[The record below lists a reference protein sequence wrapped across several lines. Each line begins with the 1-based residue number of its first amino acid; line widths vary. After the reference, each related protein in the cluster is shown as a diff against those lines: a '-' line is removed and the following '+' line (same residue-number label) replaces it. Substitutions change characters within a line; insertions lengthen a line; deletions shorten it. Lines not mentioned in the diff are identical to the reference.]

1 MQWASAKS
9 APMRIFLT
17 GAAGSIGGEVAQRL
31 VARGHAVIAGVHRN
45 REVRG
50 NSGALVPV
58 ASHATIDLAA
68 PALGLAE
75 SEAAGIA
82 ASHDMIIHCAAT
94 VRFDLPEA
102 EYEAINVAGT
112 AAVLALATRADL
124 PLLHVSTAYVC
135 GTRDGLIGEADPL
148 PATGF
153 ANGYEASKAAAEALV
168 SAAAHAM
175 SSPGPAS
182 SWATAAPARSAA
194 SIRSMRCSS

>member
-1 MQWASAKS
+1 
-9 APMRIFLT
+9 MRIFLT